1 MTLSEFQLIH
11 KIKSLLPADNTN
23 LGIGDDCAVI
33 KGAPYDTLVTT
44 DILAED
50 VHFKL
55 DYYSFADVGYKSCI
69 VNASDILAMGGEV
82 TGFFVSIAVPKKLT
96 DENILDFYAGFKEA
110 MLPFGVTILG
120 GDTTSS
126 PSGFFISI
134 TAVGRVPTGKALL
147 RSGAKAGDNIYV
159 LGRLGESAY
168 GLHLLL
174 DKGVRDRNDTF
185 VKAHLRPRLFPNE
198 WRKIREGCTITAAI
212 DVSDGLFADL
222 GHILEESRSGA
233 EIDIDGDAWAPVSGL
248 LSAGITKDEALGYIR
263 SGGEDYALLF
273 TSPDRVDGALAIGRI
288 IDEAGLYRRTPGG
301 RLRLEAKGYK
311 HF

>member
-1 MTLSEFQLIH
+1 MTLSEFQLIS
-11 KIKSLLPADNTN
+11 KIKSLLPADACNQ
-23 LGIGDDCAVI
+23 GIGDDCAVI
-33 KGAPYDTLVTT
+33 KGSPYDTLVTT

-55 DYYSFADVGYKSCI
+55 DYYSFADIGYKSCI

-110 MLPFGVTILG
+110 MEPFGVTILG

-134 TAVGRVPTGKALL
+134 TAVGRVTSGKALL
-147 RSGAKAGDNIYV
+147 RSGAKPGDTVYV
-159 LGRLGESAY
+159 LGRLGEGAY

-174 DKGVRDRNDTF
+174 DKGVRDRNNVF
-185 VKAHLRPRLFPNE
+185 VQAHLRPRLFPNE
-198 WRKIREGCTITAAI
+198 WRKIREGYTITAAI

-222 GHILEESRSGA
+222 GHILEESGVGA
-233 EIDIDGDAWAPVSGL
+233 EIDIDVDWTPVSGL
-248 LSAGITKDEALGYIR
+248 LSAGIATDEALGYIQG
-263 SGGEDYALLF
+263 GGEDYALVF
-273 TSPDRVDGALAIGRI
+273 TSRERVDGALAIGRI
-288 IDEAGLYRRTPGG
+288 VKGEGLYRIASGERIRVEKT
-301 RLRLEAKGYK
+301 GYK